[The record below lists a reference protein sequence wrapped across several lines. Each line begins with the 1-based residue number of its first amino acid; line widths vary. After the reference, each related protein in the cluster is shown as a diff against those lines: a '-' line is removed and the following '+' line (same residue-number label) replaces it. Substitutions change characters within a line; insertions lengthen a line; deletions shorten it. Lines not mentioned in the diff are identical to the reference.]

1 MRCAGFEHDQV
12 YTGNGRRCGKSP
24 YTCKWS
30 SDYFVKIVGVNF
42 SNCKDSQIII
52 NCEANIRL
60 SGFEHDQWACSWSY
74 RKTKIGLRFILWH
87 ILVLKQFLELATL
100 LKNHPNFKRSKQ
112 LLSTANSTVN
122 MKVVNHHLLKE
133 EETYNNTM
141 SELTYMGYK
150 LAHRLNMY
158 MYLDVM
164 IRYGID

>member
-12 YTGNGRRCGKSP
+12 YTGNERRCGKSP

-30 SDYFVKIVGVNF
+30 SDYFVKFVGVNF
-42 SNCKDSQIII
+42 SNCKDSQIKI

-87 ILVLKQFLELATL
+87 ILVLKQFLELTTI

-122 MKVVNHHLLKE
+122 MKVVNHQLLKE

-158 MYLDVM
+158 LDVM
-164 IRYGID
+164 IWYGFE